1 MGVNVV
7 LYPDFELMVRNLDNL
22 YEIMDLGLLAIQF
35 AVPVVK
41 SATSLA
47 FVNDMYA
54 CHINILFCVELGTR
68 PLVIDQFLA
77 LLGTHL
83 FSLFITGFCSYSS
96 ANVMI
101 TNL

>member
-68 PLVIDQFLA
+68 PLVIEFLA